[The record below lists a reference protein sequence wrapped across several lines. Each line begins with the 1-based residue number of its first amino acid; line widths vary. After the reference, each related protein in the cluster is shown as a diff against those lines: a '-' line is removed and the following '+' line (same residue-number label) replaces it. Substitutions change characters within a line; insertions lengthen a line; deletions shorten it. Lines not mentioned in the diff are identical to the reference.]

1 LVAGDVVK
9 TFRFRKETIT
19 LKTTTGCTKG
29 QLLCYDTDGWAPAT
43 QALLAGPLSAMYKKY
58 VALETVAAPGSGQ
71 SVAGVL
77 AEGVV
82 GVSKVSG
89 ALVKGQRV
97 SATST
102 AGSVGAKVGPD
113 APASYDEAGLQ
124 AELDK
129 LDFGDWEVLED
140 AASGDAFVN
149 VIFR

>member
-1 LVAGDVVK
+1 LAAGDVVK
-9 TFRFRKETIT
+9 TFRFRKETMT

-43 QALLAGPLSAMYKKY
+43 QTLLAGPLSAMYKKY
-58 VALETVAAPGSGQ
+58 VALETVAAPGTGQ
-71 SVAGVL
+71 SEVSAL
-77 AEGVV
+77 AEGIV
-82 GVSKVSG
+82 GILKVAG

-97 SATST
+97 SASAT

-113 APASYDEAGLQ
+113 APATVNEANVQTMMDTLN
-124 AELDK
+124 
-129 LDFGDWEVLED
+129 FGDWEVLDD